1 MEKVHTKYIILSFV
15 AAVIIYLLPFGLKG
29 DAHRMLFVMVFVVM
43 LWITEAVPLHYTAI
57 FSAFLL
63 ITLVGLQPTNV
74 FAQYF
79 DPVIMLLLGGFVIA
93 VAMSKYR
100 LDEYIAYNVIERAGN
115 NSEIII
121 LSLIST
127 SAFISMWI
135 SNSATAAIIMPIA
148 LVILAKNRIKPGT
161 SKFGKAAVLAVAY
174 GATIGGIGTI
184 IGSTPNILAAKFLH
198 DSGASISFY
207 DWFYR
212 GFPFMSILVLLGWV
226 VLITVFKPEK
236 KHIITVKGTGKI
248 TSKQKEVLIVF
259 MITVFLW
266 ITENIHG
273 IASSVIALV
282 PIILFF
288 FTGMLKTEDFFRVDW
303 PTLILVGGGI
313 ALGMGIHTTSLDTS
327 LASILSGIASGHN
340 VFVLFLIIGVLGI
353 IMTSVISNTTAAVV
367 YLPIVVALA
376 SSFGANITNIT
387 IVASMGVSL

>member
-43 LWITEAVPLHYTAI
+43 LWITEAVPLHSTAI

-115 NSEIII
+115 NSKIII

-148 LVILAKNRIKPGT
+148 LVILAKNKIL
-161 SKFGKAAVLAVAY
+161 KAK
-174 GATIGGIGTI
+174 T
-184 IGSTPNILAAKFLH
+184 N
-198 DSGASISFY
+198 
-207 DWFYR
+207 
-212 GFPFMSILVLLGWV
+212 LG
-226 VLITVFKPEK
+226 L
-236 KHIITVKGTGKI
+236 
-248 TSKQKEVLIVF
+248 
-259 MITVFLW
+259 M
-266 ITENIHG
+266 
-273 IASSVIALV
+273 
-282 PIILFF
+282 
-288 FTGMLKTEDFFRVDW
+288 
-303 PTLILVGGGI
+303 
-313 ALGMGIHTTSLDTS
+313 
-327 LASILSGIASGHN
+327 
-340 VFVLFLIIGVLGI
+340 
-353 IMTSVISNTTAAVV
+353 
-367 YLPIVVALA
+367 
-376 SSFGANITNIT
+376 
-387 IVASMGVSL
+387 